1 MYDFDLSDYIL
12 IMPERPFKKSFRK
25 INFEGTQINYLLTNL
40 FEKVFQDFSRGLVV
54 KTPCFHC
61 RGSGFDPW
69 SVN

>member
-12 IMPERPFKKSFRK
+12 AIPERPFKKSLRK
-25 INFEGTQINYLLTNL
+25 TNFEGTQVNYLLINL
-40 FEKVFQDFSRGLVV
+40 FKKVFQDFPGGLVV

>member
-40 FEKVFQDFSRGLVV
+40 FEKVGVLVPLFLFV
-54 KTPCFHC
+54 QNALCAWNIFYRKVEPE
-61 RGSGFDPW
+61 
-69 SVN
+69 